1 MLPDALLASN
11 VFVRN
16 FLFFLRNL
24 KAYICTSKD
33 TKPHYHSPTVDTSV
47 LLLPNSMEKC
57 MPICQNAYSWIYV
70 SSFFIYRN

>member
-1 MLPDALLASN
+1 MLPGALLASN

-33 TKPHYHSPTVDTSV
+33 TKPHDHSPTVDTSV
-47 LLLPNSMEKC
+47 LLLPNSMEKVHANLSKC
-57 MPICQNAYSWIYV
+57 L
-70 SSFFIYRN
+70 